1 MENTD
6 HKGFSE
12 LFIKIKDYIS
22 TTVELKK
29 LTIIEKVVTGV
40 GSLVS
45 LMVLAIVGLFFLVF
59 LSIGCS
65 IYLCTVLDSSFAGY
79 FIVALFY
86 LIIALI
92 IFFGKGNLIANPLA
106 NSLVKSIF
114 STKKD

>member
-6 HKGFSE
+6 HKGVSE
-12 LFIKIKDYIS
+12 LFVKIKDYIS
-22 TTVELKK
+22 TTIELKK
-29 LTIIEKVVTGV
+29 LTLIEKVAVGV

-45 LMVLAIVGLFFLVF
+45 LMIVAIFGLFFLVF

-65 IYLCTVLDSSFAGY
+65 VYLCTVLDSSFAGY

-92 IFFGKGNLIANPLA
+92 IFFGKGNLIANPLT
-106 NSLVKSIF
+106 NSLIKSVLF
-114 STKKD
+114 NKKD

>member
-22 TTVELKK
+22 TTIELKK
-29 LTIIEKVVTGV
+29 LSIIEKVAVGI

-45 LMVLAIVGLFFLVF
+45 LIVLGVFGLFFLVF

-65 IYLCTVLDSSFAGY
+65 VYLCVALDSSYAGY

-92 IFFGKGNLIANPLA
+92 IFFGRGNLIANPLA
-106 NSLVKSIF
+106 NSLIKSIF
-114 STKKD
+114 SNKKD